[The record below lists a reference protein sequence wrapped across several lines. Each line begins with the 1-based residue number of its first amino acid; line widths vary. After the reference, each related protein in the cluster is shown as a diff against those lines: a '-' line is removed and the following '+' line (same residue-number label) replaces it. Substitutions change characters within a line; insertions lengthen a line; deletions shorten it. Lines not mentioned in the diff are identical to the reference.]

1 MTLKEKATDLYNMIG
16 QGQLLEGFDKYYAE
30 NIVMTEPRG
39 TREGKSECRNYEVQ
53 FLNNVK
59 EFHGQDVK
67 NIAADED
74 KGTVFVEV
82 AMDVTFQ
89 DGMRVN
95 MEQVSVQK
103 WENGQ
108 IVHERFYYDNGQG

>member
-1 MTLKEKATDLYNMIG
+1 MTLKEKAADLYNMIG

-39 TREGKSECRNYEVQ
+39 TREGKATCRDYEVQ
-53 FLNNVK
+53 FLNNVQ

-67 NIAADED
+67 NIASDEES
-74 KGTVFVEV
+74 GVTIVEV

-89 DGMRVN
+89 GGHRTN
-95 MEQVSVQK
+95 MEQVAVQK
-103 WENGQ
+103 WEDGQ
-108 IVHERFYYDNGQG
+108 IVHERFYYDNSQG

>member
-1 MTLKEKATDLYNMIG
+1 
-16 QGQLLEGFDKYYAE
+16 
-30 NIVMTEPRG
+30 
-39 TREGKSECRNYEVQ
+39 
-53 FLNNVK
+53 
-59 EFHGQDVK
+59 
-67 NIAADED
+67 
-74 KGTVFVEV
+74 
-82 AMDVTFQ
+82 VTFQ